1 MFTVQTQ
8 RIENANGS
16 SKARTQVRYGRL
28 IAVQGTRE
36 LEVLLALCRAAP
48 LVYDLG
54 HAERLLKQIGD
65 YLPEAHLQTFKQSP
79 HLKSFLPSPWELI
92 TREITSA
99 ILAIAI
105 NHKSLRALAFEYV
118 QQTVEGLA
126 VYSKQLAS
134 VGVHTS
140 QELSESESQH
150 AASSVRYSLC
160 VLGLLSALSER
171 ARAFTAVERL
181 RVIKELRAVLS
192 EAFMTGLEGTLSSIR
207 NSSSQSRP
215 IRPWKRLLKSYAFE
229 GRPIGAVLLQRA
241 LIQYI
246 AAGTAL
252 FVGAISATC
261 HGEVLD
267 FLLAKSSPLS
277 TAQSGCDNIMLEHL
291 TSTVMDSVGYV
302 DADVDF
308 FQMGSVWQQRQAF
321 SLKANALTSF
331 LCCSL
336 VNEDIADADI
346 LMGWL
351 DHVIADQVQLADD
364 ELAQTALKCM
374 AVLAKTS
381 KTFASSLARSLPRLI
396 VQSKMTP
403 QTSAVA
409 ADSLAQ
415 VLLLLPQ
422 DMQIS
427 TLYSLGNVLSIGADP
442 SRANP
447 SMFFDGSA
455 GSRHSLSNYT
465 QQEQGSA
472 ISLVTSDAE
481 ETAIVHGTV
490 VQSIVRIATRCNDE
504 RIIAL
509 AVSML
514 AQKFS
519 RAPMAVD
526 IKIIRDS
533 AALGLRGSPNELRTL
548 LRLYARSSEQGL
560 RDGNGALVAAVL
572 DARLTLAH
580 GIRKGSALYEIYLT
594 HLLDTI
600 VSTTGIIQSDKRAI
614 KDGILGAEEIGQV
627 LPPLA
632 VLVSVEPEKEITFED
647 PTVPSN
653 LSRGAWFNLVAH
665 DFTLNTGL
673 TRRYSTEL
681 EILAL
686 HTPSLIDKD
695 RADARE
701 SGIELNTVLKRNMN
715 PAHTIQ
721 QKQVLTNAFPTLES
735 EIKGL
740 EYAELTFL
748 NAAHLIAVL
757 RARTGDCTRTMEYFF
772 DAKLKTGGLSNVLF
786 AIALS
791 GVDTYLAKTRTGRSE
806 RFAAPQLANQLVI
819 FLEGCCHRIAK
830 VQQVATSAVD
840 RIINTVPS
848 ALCHR
853 SALFAML
860 ELLGLLWNSCLEA
873 ETDEYEWKSSY
884 TSTRGNVSVQLSDD
898 FTFRRA
904 SLNAFHKRCRLWTT
918 KVIDIAPLDMK
929 GLLQTY
935 LSEYDDEG
943 AYGHVSLGRSF
954 ALEMGCL
961 MPSDDQRLGS
971 FSRRGDLDVNAG
983 SDFMSQYTTRQE
995 YRAIDN
1001 IANQDDIAV
1010 RLHNHVNSFGPED
1023 LFQEAWDA
1031 TEVLK
1036 ELQSSIDAHDEVS
1049 PREVR
1054 IALRRAAAI
1063 LCRVDFDH
1071 SALVHHLVAIPFAIF
1086 SKLSIKL
1093 GISLWTGVLW
1103 ENAQLEPK
1111 ILAEVIIGWES
1122 SMRKRRGIFNQNLQ

>member
-1 MFTVQTQ
+1 MRNT
-8 RIENANGS
+8 EHAG
-16 SKARTQVRYGRL
+16 K
-28 IAVQGTRE
+28 
-36 LEVLLALCRAAP
+36 LLQ
-48 LVYDLG
+48 
-54 HAERLLKQIGD
+54 QIGH
-65 YLPEAHLQTFKQSP
+65 YLPEAHVQTFKQSP
-79 HLKSFLPSPWELI
+79 FLKTFQPSPWELL
-92 TREITSA
+92 THEIASA
-99 ILAIAI
+99 ILVIAI
-105 NHKSLRALAFEYV
+105 NHKSLHAVALEHV
-118 QQTVEGLA
+118 QQTVHGLSA
-126 VYSKQLAS
+126 YSQRMGDAGVYT
-134 VGVHTS
+134 G
-140 QELSESESQH
+140 QELGDSESQH
-150 AASSVRYSLC
+150 AASLVKFSLS
-160 VLGLLSALSER
+160 VLGLLTALSER
-171 ARAFTAVERL
+171 AQAFTATERL
-181 RVIKELRAVLS
+181 QIIREVRAVLS
-192 EAFMTGLEGTLSSIR
+192 EAFMTRLEGTLSSVR
-207 NSSSQSRP
+207 NSSSQIRS
-215 IRPWKRLLKSYAFE
+215 IRPWKRLVKLYAL
-229 GRPIGAVLLQRA
+229 GARPIGAVLLQRA
-241 LIQYI
+241 FVQYVASSTALLVAPI
-246 AAGTAL
+246 SAAHHGTA
-252 FVGAISATC
+252 
-261 HGEVLD
+261 LD
-267 FLLAKSSPLS
+267 FLLAKKSPLE
-277 TAQSGCDNIMLEHL
+277 TVPDDCDNAMLERL
-291 TSTVMDSVGYV
+291 TNIIIDTVGYV

-308 FQMGSVWQQRQAF
+308 FQIGSVWQQRLAF
-321 SLKANALTSF
+321 SLKANALISF

-346 LMGWL
+346 LMAWL
-351 DHVIADQVQLADD
+351 DNVIADQVQLADN

-396 VQSKMTP
+396 VQTKMTP
-403 QTSAVA
+403 ETSAVA

-442 SRANP
+442 LRANP

-455 GSRHSLSNYT
+455 ASRHSLANYT

-490 VQSIVRIATRCNDE
+490 VQSIVRIATRCADE
-504 RIIAL
+504 KIIAL

-514 AQKFS
+514 VQKFS
-519 RAPMAVD
+519 RASVAVD
-526 IKIIRDS
+526 IRIIRDS
-533 AALGLRGSPNELRTL
+533 AALGLQGSPNELKTL
-548 LRLYARSSEQGL
+548 LRLYARSCEGGL
-560 RDGNGALVAAVL
+560 RDGNTALVSAVM

-580 GIRKGSALYEIYLT
+580 GIRKDSPLYEIYLT

-632 VLVSVEPEKEITFED
+632 VLVSIEPEKEITFED
-647 PTVPSN
+647 PAVLSN
-653 LSRGAWFNLVAH
+653 LSRDAWFNLVAH

-681 EILAL
+681 EVLAM

-715 PAHTIQ
+715 PSHTVQ
-721 QKQVLTNAFPTLES
+721 QKQVLMSSFPSLES

-772 DAKLKTGGLSNVLF
+772 DTKFKTGGLSNVLF

-791 GVDTYLAKTRTGRSE
+791 GVDTYLAKTRTGHSE
-806 RFAAPQLANQLVI
+806 NFAAPELAHQLVT

-830 VQQVATSAVD
+830 VQNIAIAAVD
-840 RIINTVPS
+840 RIVNTVPS

-853 SALFAML
+853 SSLFAML
-860 ELLGLLWNSCLEA
+860 ELLSLLWNSCLEA

-884 TSTRGNVSVQLSDD
+884 TSSRGNVSIQLSDD

-904 SLNAFHKRCRLWTT
+904 TLNAFNKRCRLWAT

-954 ALEMGCL
+954 ALEMGCT

-971 FSRRGDLDVNAG
+971 ISKRGDLDINAA

-1001 IANQDDIAV
+1001 IANQGDISV

-1023 LFQEAWDA
+1023 LIQEAWDA

-1036 ELQSSIDAHDEVS
+1036 EIQASIDAHHEIS

-1054 IALRRAAAI
+1054 VALRRAAAI

-1071 SALVHHLVAIPFAIF
+1071 SALVHHLVAVPFSIF

-1103 ENAQLEPK
+1103 ENAQLEPM
-1111 ILAEVIIGWES
+1111 ILAEIMMGWEA
-1122 SMRKRRGIFNQNLQ
+1122 SMRKKRGIFNPILQ